1 MVCKQILPGRQD
13 AHCAVAAADTP
24 YDVVVVVEGASA
36 AAACKA
42 SGIDPERFQAAH
54 GMGIQRAL
62 GAAAAEGRPSVAE
75 AAAVAVGT
83 RNAAAAGSPCAA
95 AVEEAHH
102 NQEQQPWPP
111 AAGQALGHSQA
122 VAEAAAVAL
131 GSCSW

>member
-1 MVCKQILPGRQD
+1 MVCKQVLPGSQD
-13 AHCAVAAADTP
+13 AHCAVAAAVDTP
-24 YDVVVVVEGASA
+24 CDVVVEGVSA

-42 SGIDPERFQAAH
+42 SGIYPEHFQAAH
-54 GMGIQRAL
+54 VKGTQRAL
-62 GAAAAEGRPSVAE
+62 GAAAAEGRPSAAE
-75 AAAVAVGT
+75 AAAVAAGT
-83 RNAAAAGSPCAA
+83 RNAAAAVPPCAA
-95 AVEEAHH
+95 AAEEAHH